1 MVVIGGICQ
10 VRSNADGP
18 GRPSSMKTA
27 GIGLLLLLL
36 VISGCTTKI
45 VSHPASE
52 PGAKGIAY
60 HLPATE
66 LFYLMTFRLTDCRGG
81 IEITDTAVEQRIIP
95 DRSLGAYL
103 IDSSRFSNLSKT
115 IPLAKISIANGL
127 LTNISYDAKD
137 NTAGII
143 KGGASLVGDVIG
155 GVTSLNL
162 SSLGGVLTLLAGSRS
177 ISHDPLLSSW
187 QINSSAKKGEAQGR
201 NMCNRETKDIMD
213 EYGVLREHL
222 KTMKRKLYEAEEQL
236 PETPAGA
243 AGKIQAMEDIIK
255 KTTERLAGLS
265 RHLTLQYRR
274 PIVIE
279 SGKCESFGNITLES
293 APFTKWFG
301 DQGDHEFQKQFQAWI
316 NENKLSYTIG
326 NCNTPAMGKKKE
338 ETIEGLHYRIPA
350 VCTLEITRD
359 TMVSTNRVELMQCG
373 RLAALEI
380 SNGAFQDNSHRLE
393 FDPVSGEI
401 KSFEFRDNSV
411 RAAEAISGATEAVK
425 AVEK

>member
-1 MVVIGGICQ
+1 MAIMGRIK
-10 VRSNADGP
+10 RMESSTDGS
-18 GRPSSMKTA
+18 GNTATMKTA
-27 GIGLLLLLL
+27 GMGLLLLLF
-36 VISGCTTKI
+36 VITGCTTKI
-45 VSHPASE
+45 ISHPAQDAL
-52 PGAKGIAY
+52 AKGIAY

-66 LFYLMTFRLTDCRGG
+66 LSYLMTFRLTDCRGG
-81 IEITDTAVEQRIIP
+81 IEITDTAIEQRIVP
-95 DRSLGAYL
+95 DRGAGAYL
-103 IDSSRFSNLSKT
+103 IDSSHFSNLSKT

-127 LTNISYDAKD
+127 LTHISYDAKD

-162 SSLGGVLTLLAGSRS
+162 SSLGGALTLLAGSRS
-177 ISHDPLLSSW
+177 IGHDPLLRSW
-187 QINSSAKKGEAQGR
+187 QINSSAKKGEASGR
-201 NMCNRETKDIMD
+201 NMCNRETKDVMD

-236 PETPAGA
+236 PETPGGA
-243 AGKIQAMEDIIK
+243 PEKIQDMENIIK
-255 KTTERLAGLS
+255 KTTERLAGLEH
-265 RHLTLQYRR
+265 HLTLQYRR

-301 DQGDHEFQKQFQAWI
+301 DQGDPEFQKQFQAWI

-326 NCNTPAMGKKKE
+326 NCNTPVSEKKKSQP
-338 ETIEGLHYRIPA
+338 IEGLHYRIPA
-350 VCTLEITRD
+350 VCVLEITRD
-359 TMVSTNRVELMQCG
+359 NLVSTNRVELMQCG
-373 RLAALEI
+373 RLAAVEI

-401 KSFEFRDNSV
+401 KSFEFRDNSS
-411 RAAEAISGATEAVK
+411 RATEAISGAAEAVK